1 MRTFQ
6 RAGSHP
12 GPFALL
18 LLACVCAAGVV
29 LRAHD
34 PGLSTLEIEV
44 AGTRIT
50 ATLSLAA
57 ADATLAVPEGR
68 DVAAA
73 VGAMAM
79 RAIQVI
85 DGDGESDGESR
96 LEPNVERT
104 WTDEGAAHVR
114 LAFTSPAVSRG
125 IAIRSGIPAELA
137 RGHRQLLT
145 VRSNATVVAEHLL
158 DASSGTVVVRFDRS
172 TTSSTGT
179 AGRLFALGVGHIL
192 GGFDHLVFLAGLL
205 LASRTVRELVS
216 ALTAFTVAHSITL
229 AAAASGL
236 VYAPPSIVEPLIA
249 ASIAWVGFENLMQ
262 TRRPGVRWMVVFGFG
277 LVHGFGFAEA
287 LIDLGRWS
295 SASEIAITLLSFNGG
310 VEAGQL
316 AVAAALL
323 PLVWIVRARPA
334 WNARLVP
341 LCSAT
346 IVAAGCYW
354 LVERLYG

>member
-1 MRTFQ
+1 MQTRQ

-18 LLACVCAAGVV
+18 FIACVCLTGVV
-29 LRAHD
+29 VRAHD

-44 AGTRIT
+44 TGARLT

-57 ADATLAVPEGR
+57 ADARLAAPEGG

-73 VGAMAM
+73 IGALAA
-79 RAIQVI
+79 RAIQVAA
-85 DGDGESDGESR
+85 DERQLES
-96 LEPNVERT
+96 NVERT
-104 WTDEGAAHVR
+104 WMDEGAAHVR
-114 LAFTSPAVSRG
+114 LSFMAPAERSR

-145 VRSNATVVAEHLL
+145 VRSDAAVVAEHLL
-158 DASSGTVVVRFDRS
+158 DASSGTIAVALNES
-172 TTSSTGT
+172 MASTGT

-192 GGFDHLVFLAGLL
+192 AGFDHLVFLAGLL

-236 VYAPPSIVEPLIA
+236 VHAPPSIVEPLIA
-249 ASIAWVGFENLMQ
+249 ASIAWVGIENLMR

-323 PLVWIVRARPA
+323 PFVWLVRARPA

-354 LVERLYG
+354 LVERLIG